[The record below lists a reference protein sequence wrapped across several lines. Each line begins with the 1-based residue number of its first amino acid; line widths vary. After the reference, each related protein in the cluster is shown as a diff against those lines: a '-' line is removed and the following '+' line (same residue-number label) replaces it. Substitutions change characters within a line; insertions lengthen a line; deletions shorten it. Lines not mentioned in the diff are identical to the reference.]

1 MAKKKEEVKVVAE
14 PEIEVEIEV
23 IDQGLQGSELED
35 ELEVEPEVE
44 LEVEPE
50 DDGSQGDIDEQIL
63 LRKILVDCVGAPVFA
78 IIRDALDDSDPDR
91 WNNVINKWI
100 HKDYYIVISPARDI
114 RDGYLTELG
123 KLHARNSYNIF

>member
-1 MAKKKEEVKVVAE
+1 MAKKKEEVKVVVE
-14 PEIEVEIEV
+14 PEIEMEIQV
-23 IDQGLQGSELED
+23 VNQELE
-35 ELEVEPEVE
+35 L
-44 LEVEPE
+44 E

-78 IIRDALDDSDPDR
+78 IIRDALDDSDPYR

-100 HKDYYIVISPARDI
+100 HKDYYIPISPAKDI

-123 KLHARNSYNIF
+123 KLYARNTYNIF